1 MAQPCWCRVRT
12 EDFQTFH
19 PSPEKSKGHIALNR
33 AQFMA
38 QTLEWKMGWEL
49 EVECHIHIYL
59 LKSGIFREVT

>member
-1 MAQPCWCRVRT
+1 
-12 EDFQTFH
+12 
-19 PSPEKSKGHIALNR
+19 
-33 AQFMA
+33 MA